1 MAIKDAMLVLRT
13 YPTPTTDGFIASS
26 VGLAERL
33 GCRISILAPEIL
45 IRLPSTFLGNVLID
59 IPGMAACEMGKSAQN
74 ASVLVNLCSQLA
86 EKRGIPHEMIKERAP
101 IGEISLLIAEYGR
114 LKDLIILPA
123 LAGDFVDQ
131 WDREAVI
138 FNSARP
144 VVLMP
149 EGRTL
154 ANAALKSVGVA
165 WDYSRPAARAVA
177 DAMPILERAE
187 TVHVVT
193 VLNEKVF
200 DITRKTH
207 EIGTYLARHNVNV
220 EIHEIDAAGQHI
232 GRVLEDFANKLHL
245 DLLVMGAY
253 AHSRLR
259 ELVLGGATRS
269 MLAKPPVPLLLSH

>member
-13 YPTPTTDGFIASS
+13 YPTPTTNGFIVSG
-26 VGLAERL
+26 VGLAELL
-33 GCRISILAPEIL
+33 GCRISAFAPEIQ
-45 IRLPSTFLGNVLID
+45 IRVPSTPFGNVLID
-59 IPGMAACEMGKSAQN
+59 IPGMAACEMGKSTQN
-74 ASVLVNLCSQLA
+74 AAALVKLCDQLA
-86 EKRGIPHEMIKERAP
+86 EQRGIPHEVIKERAAA
-101 IGEISLLIAEYGR
+101 GEIPLLIAEYGR

-123 LAGDFVDQ
+123 SGVDFVDQ
-131 WDREAVI
+131 WDAETVI

-144 VVLMP
+144 VLIIP
-149 EGRTL
+149 EERAT
-154 ANAALKSVGVA
+154 NASLKSVGVA
-165 WDYSRPAARAVA
+165 WDYSRPAARAIA

-207 EIGTYLARHNVNV
+207 EIGSYLARHGVNT
-220 EIHEIDAAGQHI
+220 EIHEIDAAGQQI
-232 GRVLEDFANKLHL
+232 GEVLEDFANNLRL

-253 AHSRLR
+253 GHSRLR
-259 ELVLGGATRS
+259 EFVLGGATRS